1 MSKNK
6 GRIQGLQALRAIAFL
21 EIFLGHCGVRF
32 FTGAFGVSIFM
43 VLSGF
48 CMAVNYLPKADGI
61 KASPMENGKFAWSKV
76 KKLYGLQLVMLGV
89 AYWFSKMPTSLEA
102 QKKML
107 LDICLL
113 QSLIPYSDV
122 FFSYNGVAWYLS
134 VYLFICFFAP
144 WILKLFGKC
153 REKKA
158 VIFISV
164 LIYGVMVALGYVVT
178 RKSIAIGDYFA
189 YWFTY
194 IFPGYRLL
202 DFTLGVTL
210 GWMYLHLEKPS
221 VGKWLMT
228 FLEAGA
234 AAAFVLVILI
244 FHRMEGVYDGLCYT
258 ALFAPVSVLLVW
270 IFACS
275 QGWILRLWNNPL
287 FCWIGHLSGGAFL
300 IHQIPVRWLRIYF
313 PRTMEE
319 PWRVL
324 CIILIGFV
332 LSILGAEAVG
342 LVRKI
347 MQKNVK
353 SRNQIDN

>member
-1 MSKNK
+1 MLKKNGK
-6 GRIQGLQALRAIAFL
+6 IEELQALRAIAFL
-21 EIFLGHCGVRF
+21 EIFLGHCGVSF

-48 CMAVNYLPKADGI
+48 CMAVNYLPKADSI
-61 KASPMENGKFAWSKV
+61 KASPMENVKFAWSKV
-76 KKLYGLQLVMLGV
+76 KKLYGLHLVMLAV

-113 QSLIPYSDV
+113 QSLSPYSDV

-153 REKKA
+153 KEKQW
-158 VIFISV
+158 V
-164 LIYGVMVALGYVVT
+164 LLAAGAIYGGMVVLGYLVT
-178 RKSIAIGDYFA
+178 RKPIAIGDHFA

-202 DFTLGVTL
+202 DFTLGVAL
-210 GWMYLHLEKPS
+210 GWMYLHFENLPA
-221 VGKWLMT
+221 GKWLMT
-228 FLEAGA
+228 LLEAGA
-234 AAAFVLVILI
+234 AAVFVLVILM

-258 ALFAPVSVLLVW
+258 ALFAPVSMFLVW
-270 IFACS
+270 VFACS
-275 QGWILRLWNNPL
+275 RGWIMGLWNNSL
-287 FCWIGHLSGGAFL
+287 FRWIGNLSGGAFL

-324 CIILIGFV
+324 CIILIGFAV
-332 LSILGAEAVG
+332 SALGAEMVG
-342 LVRKI
+342 LVRKC

-353 SRNQIDN
+353 LRNQIDN